1 MDQTTLTPSH
11 ARRHRHLARLAVVL
25 MVVGLFGTVLVS
37 VQEALAANATRCVK
51 FVDFDARPDACLED
65 NAVPC
70 LPDAG
75 TGRSNTIYVRQ
86 HEVGGESRY
95 DEVFGTGHGGSVWF
109 QTTLAGECS
118 TGHRLSSLHI
128 KGGHEG
134 DHAGQVDEVDSA
146 TFSVSQPVDHDH
158 QTVPNRNVA
167 VHVPADQVQSE
178 LLMGGP
184 VDLAAWGEARI
195 AERVAD
201 GVSEHNAR
209 VEPYTTA
216 SWAGMNATLTCRRL
230 KNDRHPYAT
239 DSTWHP
245 VEIVWLGVGMEP
257 GDETDDGW
265 RDGLL
270 PADPTPPA
278 PIDPNLSIGFQVTQA
293 HLSAIPDPADACL
306 LHLSGVVTTTEPG
319 VVTYRFVNELGQRSQ
334 AFDVHIDQTRTAMF
348 AHQVQLDPIVLDPA
362 GPDGPPGAFTAEDDG
377 EIGGLVHEGSDN
389 VQGYYQLEV
398 VEPHGKLSD
407 IASYNVDGCVV
418 TGPEGSDP
426 TNPGPSPGPGGLT
439 TPPPP
444 SVPPVPVPPP
454 GNLVNPNVPPAPV
467 PPPQLPPVIVAP

>member
-1 MDQTTLTPSH
+1 MDPTTLTPSH

-25 MVVGLFGTVLVS
+25 MVAGLFGTVLVS
-37 VQEALAANATRCVK
+37 VQEALAANATRGVK
-51 FVDFDARPDACLED
+51 YVEFNARPDVCFED

-75 TGRSNTIYVRQ
+75 TGRSNTLYVRQ
-86 HEVGGESRY
+86 HEVDGQLRY
-95 DEVFGTGHGGSVWF
+95 DEVFGTGPDGNVWF
-109 QTTLAGECS
+109 QTTLSGECAS
-118 TGHRLSSLHI
+118 GHRLSSLRI
-128 KGGHEG
+128 KSGHEG
-134 DHAGQVDEVDSA
+134 DHAGQTDEVDSA
-146 TFSVSQPVDHDH
+146 TFSVGQPVDHDH

-167 VHVPADQVQSE
+167 VHVPADLVENE

-184 VDLAAWGEARI
+184 VDLAAWGETRI

-216 SWAGMNATLTCRRL
+216 SWAGMNATLVCRRRS
-230 KNDRHPYAT
+230 NDRYPYAT

-270 PADPTPPA
+270 PDDPAPPA
-278 PIDPNLSIGFQVTQA
+278 PIDPNLSIGFQVTQV

-319 VVTYRFVNELGQRSQ
+319 VVSYRFVNELGQRSQ
-334 AFDVHIDQTRTAMF
+334 TFDVHIDQTRTAMF
-348 AHQVQLDPIVLDPA
+348 AHQVQLDPVVLDPA
-362 GPDGPPGAFTAEDDG
+362 GSDEPPDAFTAEDDG
-377 EIGGLVHEGSDN
+377 KIGGLVHEDGDN

-398 VEPHGKLSD
+398 VAPHEKLSG
-407 IASYNVDGCVV
+407 IASYNVDGCVAP
-418 TGPEGSDP
+418 GPEGAEP
-426 TNPGPSPGPGGLT
+426 TNPSPSPGPGDLT
-439 TPPPP
+439 TPPPT
-444 SVPPVPVPPP
+444 VPPVPIPPP
-454 GNLVNPNVPPAPV
+454 GDLVDPPV
-467 PPPQLPPVIVAP
+467 PPTPHFPPVIVAP